1 MTMKSISLISFTQLG
16 IYLRR
21 IKSRCISGLAQTDV
35 SNRRKTV
42 WPVFARYKKPAVQYE
57 SPSVYALAILFFINQ
72 NEDKT
77 VIKAL
82 YDRMNDF
89 EILIRPRRIMGIYER
104 K

>member
-1 MTMKSISLISFTQLG
+1 MTMKSISLISFTRLWHLPPKDQ
-16 IYLRR
+16 
-21 IKSRCISGLAQTDV
+21 KAAVLADWLKQTFQTGG
-35 SNRRKTV
+35 KLYG
-42 WPVFARYKKPAVQYE
+42 RYSLDTKKPAVQYE

-89 EILIRPRRIMGIYER
+89 EILDSSETYYGDI
-104 K
+104 